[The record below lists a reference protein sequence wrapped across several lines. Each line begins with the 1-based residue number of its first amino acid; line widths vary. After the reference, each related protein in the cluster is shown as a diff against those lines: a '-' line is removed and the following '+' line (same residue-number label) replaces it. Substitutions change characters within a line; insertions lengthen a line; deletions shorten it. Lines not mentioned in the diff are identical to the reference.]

1 MAWYS
6 LLPAEL
12 LYVESWV
19 VRCFCFLGLITI
31 VPWLA
36 LLAFDMALYI
46 WRLVTY
52 NIPWV
57 GGRARGMQ
65 RPRAPSLNELPD
77 RFGLTAASEDEKA
90 TLDAGV
96 GGGMGSSATD
106 DGLKRRNARESE
118 T

>member
-19 VRCFCFLGLITI
+19 VRCFFFLGLVTI

-36 LLAFDMALYI
+36 LLVFDMALYI

-77 RFGLTAASEDEKA
+77 RFGLTATNENQKA
-90 TLDAGV
+90 GLY
-96 GGGMGSSATD
+96 ATD
-106 DGLKRRNARESE
+106 GALKRKKARRPE

>member
-19 VRCFCFLGLITI
+19 VRCFFFLGLVTI
-31 VPWLA
+31 CPWLA
-36 LLAFDMALYI
+36 LIIFDMALYT

-77 RFGLTAASEDEKA
+77 RFGLSAASENEKA
-90 TLDAGV
+90 GLDVGASGGV
-96 GGGMGSSATD
+96 GSDITD
-106 DGLKRRNARESE
+106 GRLKKRKARRSE